1 VTQKEWDSR
10 DEAELISASQKGDHD
25 AFGSL
30 MRLYKDR
37 VFNTSL
43 RFVGNWAIAEELTQD
58 IFISVYRNIAG
69 FKGESKFSTWLY
81 RVTVNHAK
89 NRIGYL
95 SRKGYFK
102 SDELSD
108 NTGGDGEWALSGRVS
123 NPGEYAEDK
132 ELIGILMECFQKL
145 SDKDRRIITLKDF
158 EGLNYDEIA
167 EVLNINLGTVKSRLS
182 RARER
187 LKEMMKDYL

>member
-1 VTQKEWDSR
+1 MTQKEWDSR
-10 DEAELISASQKGDHD
+10 GEVELIAESQKGDHD

-30 MRLYKDR
+30 MKLYKDR
-37 VFNTSL
+37 VFNTAL
-43 RFVGNWAIAEELTQD
+43 RYVGNWAIAEELTQD
-58 IFISVYRNIAG
+58 IFISVYRNIGG

-95 SRKGYFK
+95 SRKGYYK

-108 NTGGDGEWALSGRVS
+108 NTGGDGSWSLAGRTSG
-123 NPGEYAEDK
+123 PGEYAEDK
-132 ELIGILMECFQKL
+132 ELIGILMECFKKL
-145 SDKDRRIITLKDF
+145 SDNDRRIITLKDF

-167 EVLNINLGTVKSRLS
+167 GALAINIGTVKSRLS

-187 LKEMMKDYL
+187 LKEMMKDHL

>member
-1 VTQKEWDSR
+1 MTRRDWDSC
-10 DEAELISASQKGDHD
+10 DEAELIAASQGGDHD

-30 MRLYKDR
+30 MKRYKDR
-37 VFNTSL
+37 VFNTAL

-58 IFISVYRNIAG
+58 IFISVYRNIGG

-95 SRKGYFK
+95 SRKGYFR

-108 NTGGDGEWALSGRVS
+108 NTGGDPAYALSGRTS
-123 NPGEYAEDK
+123 GPGQYAEDK
-132 ELIGILMECFQKL
+132 ELIGILMECFKML
-145 SDKDRRIITLKDF
+145 SDNDRRIITLKDF

-167 EVLNINLGTVKSRLS
+167 EVLEINIGTVKSRLS
-182 RARER
+182 RARDR

>member
-10 DEAELISASQKGDHD
+10 DEAQLVAASQRGNHD

-30 MRLYKDR
+30 MKLYKDR
-37 VFNTSL
+37 VFNTAL

-58 IFISVYRNIAG
+58 IFISVYRNIGG

-102 SDELSD
+102 SDELTD
-108 NTGGDGEWALSGRVS
+108 NTGSDSPWSLTGRTSGPVK
-123 NPGEYAEDK
+123 YTEDK
-132 ELIGILMECFQKL
+132 ELIGILMECFKKL
-145 SDKDRRIITLKDF
+145 SDNDRRIITLKDF

-167 EVLNINLGTVKSRLS
+167 EVLAINLGTVKSRLS

>member
-1 VTQKEWDSR
+1 VTQKEWDKA
-10 DEAELISASQKGDHD
+10 DEARLIAATQGGDHD
-25 AFGSL
+25 AFAFL
-30 MRLYKDR
+30 MKLYKDR
-37 VFNTSL
+37 VFNTAL

-58 IFISVYRNIAG
+58 IFISVYRNIGG

-89 NRIGYL
+89 NRLGYL
-95 SRKGYFK
+95 SRKGYFR
-102 SDELSD
+102 SDELTD
-108 NTGGDGEWALSGRVS
+108 NTGGDGSWSLAGRTS
-123 NPGEYAEDK
+123 SPGEYAQDK
-132 ELIGILMECFQKL
+132 ELIGIMMECFKKL
-145 SDKDRRIITLKDF
+145 SDNDRQIIILKDF

-167 EVLNINLGTVKSRLS
+167 EVLSINLGTVKSRLS

>member
-1 VTQKEWDSR
+1 VVQKEWDSR
-10 DEAELISASQKGDHD
+10 DEARLVAAAQCGDHD

-30 MRLYKDR
+30 MKLYKDR
-37 VFNTSL
+37 VFNTAL

-58 IFISVYRNIAG
+58 IFISVYRNIGG

-95 SRKGYFK
+95 SRKGYFR
-102 SDELSD
+102 SDELND
-108 NTGGDGEWALSGRVS
+108 NTDGDGSWSLAGRASGPS
-123 NPGEYAEDK
+123 QYAEDK
-132 ELIGILMECFQKL
+132 ELIGILMECFKKL
-145 SDKDRRIITLKDF
+145 SDNDRRIITLKDF

-167 EVLNINLGTVKSRLS
+167 AVLAINLGTVKSRLS